1 MELLIMIWNW
11 QHSDWPNF
19 VFDAS
24 VFIENETT
32 FIHLCGMSQGY
43 LKAISKS
50 EFDQFK
56 VEILSQEGAESAK
69 IEGEILDRESLQSSI
84 RRQFGLDPLLKKE
97 SVKEQGMAE
106 AILDV
111 YKTFQDPLDHN
122 TLYRWH
128 SCLFKGST
136 ELDCVGSYRSH
147 AEPMQIV
154 SNKYG
159 SDKVY
164 FEAPPSRMVFEEMNR
179 FINWYNNFKGQLLI
193 KASIAHVYFESIHP
207 FEDGNGRIG
216 RLIVEKTLSKGL
228 KHPSL
233 ICISKLLE
241 EKKKDYYNELE
252 KCNCTLQI
260 EDWIAFFSKKII
272 EAQKASLS
280 LLQFLIL
287 KSKMLNSLK
296 DTLNDRQTK
305 VLLKVFK
312 EGPAGF
318 KGGLSAE
325 NYLSI
330 TKTSRATATRDLQD
344 LVDKG
349 VFLKTG
355 QLKNTRYFIN
365 TNFAIE

>member
-1 MELLIMIWNW
+1 MTWNW
-11 QHSDWPNF
+11 QHPDWPNF
-19 VFDAS
+19 VFDS
-24 VFIENETT
+24 SLYVENERA
-32 FIHLCGMSQGY
+32 FIHICGKSQGY

-56 VEILSQEGAESAK
+56 VEILSLEGAESAK

-106 AILDV
+106 SLLDV
-111 YKTFQDPLDHN
+111 FKTFQDPLDHK
-122 TLYRWH
+122 TLFRWH
-128 SCLFKGST
+128 SYLFKGST
-136 ELDCVGSYRSH
+136 ELDCIGSYRRHS
-147 AEPMQIV
+147 EPMQIV

-159 SDKVY
+159 SDKVF
-164 FEAPPSRMVFEEMNR
+164 FEAPPSGIVLEEMNR
-179 FINWYNNFKGQLLI
+179 FIDWYNNFKGQLLV
-193 KASIAHVYFESIHP
+193 KASIAHLYFESIHP

-216 RLIVEKTLSKGL
+216 RLIVEKTLSQGL

-233 ICISKLLE
+233 ISISKLLE

-252 KCNCTLQI
+252 KCNHSLKI
-260 EDWIAFFSKKII
+260 NDWIAFFSSKII
-272 EAQKASLS
+272 EAQKTSLS
-280 LLQFLIL
+280 LLEFIIL
-287 KSKMLNSLK
+287 KSKIFNSLQ
-296 DTLNDRQTK
+296 DSLNDRQIK
-305 VLLKVFK
+305 VLLRVFR

-325 NYLSI
+325 NYIAI

-344 LVDKG
+344 LLDKG

-355 QLKNTRYFIN
+355 ELKSTRYFIN
-365 TNFAIE
+365 LEFSF